1 MAVAT
6 RADSNYRGK
15 GYATKAAKKGLN
27 WYTKNKDRL
36 GYESLEWLT
45 RKDNQS
51 SMRIAKD
58 LGFEEK
64 PGYKKMNG
72 NLWKTYY
79 VHSDEGGED
88 FMYVD
93 ELLDRSDEL
102 MHYGTPRHSGR
113 YPWGSGERPFQ
124 RQGSTRLHNYMSSDK
139 LSSIHKSEED
149 RILKEAGY
157 KSREEFR
164 EKFLEGMRTGSP
176 VKLTSDDVKVLSEL
190 NKLDKEYS
198 KASKKSKRLDK
209 HVDMTMNNMG
219 RFWNFDEYATADARA
234 KRKINDYEKK
244 EGHKLTEDEK
254 QRVLLEEYRKIKK
267 RRTALAVGSAAA
279 GVAAA
284 TVAPELLLSPL
295 AYVYY
300 SDTDQNDYMAA
311 LLDKADDLEHGGPG
325 SGRYE
330 WGSGERPF
338 QHRKPAGFM
347 LPARGQSSAGR
358 RETSSSSSKSTGSS
372 NSSSSNTGD
381 SSQYDHYKAEEA
393 QYKRN
398 EERRKQQKH
407 AADMADRARKIRK
420 EDAKEKTDKAKAE
433 EKERE
438 DLEDAY
444 WKEVT
449 NMTNQLSSIRT
460 HAKNLKAASKPVKD
474 VTKKMSDQQLTELT
488 NRLKLENSYLK
499 ELNTRQGYNA
509 RPDKVENLL
518 GLLNDV
524 SSMGRSASKVYRTA
538 NKQRKYL

>member
-1 MAVAT
+1 
-6 RADSNYRGK
+6 
-15 GYATKAAKKGLN
+15 
-27 WYTKNKDRL
+27 
-36 GYESLEWLT
+36 
-45 RKDNQS
+45 
-51 SMRIAKD
+51 
-58 LGFEEK
+58 
-64 PGYKKMNG
+64 
-72 NLWKTYY
+72 
-79 VHSDEGGED
+79 
-88 FMYVD
+88 MYVD

-139 LSSIHKSEED
+139 LNSIHKQEEKK
-149 RILKEAGY
+149 ILKEAGY
-157 KSREEFR
+157 SSREELKN
-164 EKFLEGMRTGSP
+164 KFMNGVITGNTIEFDP
-176 VKLTSDDVKVLSEL
+176 KDVKVLTEL
-190 NKLDKEYS
+190 RKLDKEYN

-300 SDTDQNDYMAA
+300 SDTDQNDYVAA

-330 WGSGERPF
+330 WGSGERPY
-338 QHRKPAGFM
+338 QHRLPPGYMRFALPSASGEYHYSHSTSRSTRKAKAG
-347 LPARGQSSAGR
+347 AQ
-358 RETSSSSSKSTGSS
+358 
-372 NSSSSNTGD
+372 NSSSQSTD
-381 SSQYDHYKAEEA
+381 EQ
-393 QYKRN
+393 
-398 EERRKQQKH
+398 RKQEHHEWEREDRARRH
-407 AADMADRARKIRK
+407 AQEDKKAREDAEDRARKHAQEDRK
-420 EDAKEKTDKAKAE
+420 AKQDAQDRYQKQQKDKQDKIKAE

-460 HAKNLKAASKPVKD
+460 HAKNLRAASKPVKD
-474 VTKKMSDQQLTELT
+474 VTKKMSDQQLRELT
-488 NRLKLENSYLK
+488 DRLKLENSYLR

-518 GLLNDV
+518 GLLGDV
-524 SSMGRSASKVYRTA
+524 SSMGRSASKVYRTTV
-538 NKQRKYL
+538 KQRKYL

>member
-1 MAVAT
+1 
-6 RADSNYRGK
+6 
-15 GYATKAAKKGLN
+15 
-27 WYTKNKDRL
+27 
-36 GYESLEWLT
+36 
-45 RKDNQS
+45 
-51 SMRIAKD
+51 
-58 LGFEEK
+58 
-64 PGYKKMNG
+64 
-72 NLWKTYY
+72 
-79 VHSDEGGED
+79 
-88 FMYVD
+88 MYVD
-93 ELLDRSDEL
+93 NLLDRSDEL

-139 LSSIHKSEED
+139 LDSIRKQEEKK
-149 RILKEAGY
+149 ILKEAGY
-157 KSREEFR
+157 SSREEFKD
-164 EKFLEGMRTGSP
+164 KFLEGMRTGSP

-190 NKLDKEYS
+190 NKLDKEYN

-244 EGHKLTEDEK
+244 EGHKLTAEEK

-300 SDTDQNDYMAA
+300 SDTDQNAYMAA

-330 WGSGERPF
+330 LGSGERPF
-338 QHRKPAGFM
+338 QHR
-347 LPARGQSSAGR
+347 LPPGYLALPSASGSYHYSHSTSRSTRSS
-358 RETSSSSSKSTGSS
+358 SSSSSKSSGSS
-372 NSSSSNTGD
+372 SSSSSNTGA
-381 SSQYDHYKAEEA
+381 SSQYDAYKAEEA
-393 QYKRN
+393 KYKRN

-420 EDAKEKTDKAKAE
+420 EDAKEKADKEKADK
-433 EKERE
+433 KERE

-444 WKEVT
+444 WKEIT
-449 NMTNQLSSIRT
+449 NMTSQLASIRT

-474 VTKKMSDQQLTELT
+474 DTKKMSDQQLKELT
-488 NRLKLENSYLK
+488 DRLKLENSYLR
-499 ELNTRQGYNA
+499 ELNTKQGYMA
-509 RPDKVENLL
+509 QPDKLDNFI
-518 GLLNDV
+518 GLMGDIT
-524 SSMGRSASKVYRTA
+524 SMGRSASKVYRTA